1 MFIKTLKAK
10 IYKKMTASDNKS
22 YLSDLNK
29 LVDQYN
35 DTIIILLVKSP
46 LMLIILLWLKKLI
59 QILRFLF
66 KVNDRVR
73 ITKSMNIFS

>member
-1 MFIKTLKAK
+1 
-10 IYKKMTASDNKS
+10 MTASDNQS

-35 DTIIILLVKSP
+35 DTIIILLVESP

-59 QILRFLF
+59 QILKFLF

>member
-1 MFIKTLKAK
+1 
-10 IYKKMTASDNKS
+10 MTASDNQS

-35 DTIIILLVKSP
+35 DTIIILLVESP

-59 QILRFLF
+59 QILKLLF

>member
-1 MFIKTLKAK
+1 
-10 IYKKMTASDNKS
+10 MTASDNKS

-35 DTIIILLVKSP
+35 DAIIILLVKSP

-59 QILRFLF
+59 QILKLLF

>member
-1 MFIKTLKAK
+1 
-10 IYKKMTASDNKS
+10 MTASDNQS
-22 YLSDLNK
+22 YLGDLNK

-35 DTIIILLVKSP
+35 DTIIILLAESP

-59 QILRFLF
+59 QILKLLF

>member
-1 MFIKTLKAK
+1 
-10 IYKKMTASDNKS
+10 MTASDNQS

-29 LVDQYN
+29 LVDQCN
-35 DTIIILLVKSP
+35 DTIIILLVESP

-59 QILRFLF
+59 QILKFLF

>member
-1 MFIKTLKAK
+1 
-10 IYKKMTASDNKS
+10 MTASDNQS

-35 DTIIILLVKSP
+35 DTIIILLAESP

-59 QILRFLF
+59 QILKLLF

>member
-1 MFIKTLKAK
+1 
-10 IYKKMTASDNKS
+10 MTAIDNKS

-46 LMLIILLWLKKLI
+46 LMLVILLWLKKLI
-59 QILRFLF
+59 QILKLLF

>member
-1 MFIKTLKAK
+1 
-10 IYKKMTASDNKS
+10 MTASDNKS

-46 LMLIILLWLKKLI
+46 LMLVILLWLKKLI
-59 QILRFLF
+59 QILKLLF
-66 KVNDRVR
+66 TVNDRVR

>member
-1 MFIKTLKAK
+1 
-10 IYKKMTASDNKS
+10 MTASDNQS

-35 DTIIILLVKSP
+35 DTIIILSAESP

-59 QILRFLF
+59 QILKLLF

>member
-1 MFIKTLKAK
+1 
-10 IYKKMTASDNKS
+10 MTASDNKS

-46 LMLIILLWLKKLI
+46 LMLVILIKMKKLI
-59 QILRFLF
+59 QILKLLF
-66 KVNDRVR
+66 TVNDRVR

>member
-1 MFIKTLKAK
+1 
-10 IYKKMTASDNKS
+10 MTASDNQS

-35 DTIIILLVKSP
+35 DTIIILLAESP

-59 QILRFLF
+59 QILKFLF

>member
-1 MFIKTLKAK
+1 
-10 IYKKMTASDNKS
+10 MTASDNQS

-35 DTIIILLVKSP
+35 DTIIILLVESP
-46 LMLIILLWLKKLI
+46 LMLIIRLWLKKLI
-59 QILRFLF
+59 QILKLLF

>member
-1 MFIKTLKAK
+1 
-10 IYKKMTASDNKS
+10 MTASDNKS

-46 LMLIILLWLKKLI
+46 LMLVILLWLKKLI
-59 QILRFLF
+59 QILKLLF